1 MSAYNVLLPPVPR
14 YFSFQ
19 SVMYGRVVMNSMMPG
34 TTASQ
39 SCDSMTS
46 TTWLFASGWYLTRI
60 SPTTPTRTLRGTSFN
75 GRASKLFTI
84 SRASTGYGR

>member
-1 MSAYNVLLPPVPR
+1 
-14 YFSFQ
+14 
-19 SVMYGRVVMNSMMPG
+19 MYGRVVMNSMMPG

-60 SPTTPTRTLRGTSFN
+60 SPTTPTRTLRGMFCS
-75 GRASKLFTI
+75 GSASKDFTI
-84 SRASTGYGR
+84 SLTSVGYGRKPLPIVFAAVADRP